1 LEIGIWNLLEIWKLG
16 FGISDPVTQK
26 LPRTLLYRVYMEK
39 EMADRYEIRLSGSG
53 GQGLIL
59 MGIILAEAIGVYD
72 GKYVAQTQ
80 SYGPEARGG
89 SSKSEVIVSDEE
101 IDYPKAMK
109 LDLLLAM
116 NQKSC
121 DEFYPDLKPDGL
133 LIVDSTFVT
142 QIPTSKAFQ
151 IPFTGIAR
159 ERFKREV
166 VANIVALGSLSQLS
180 PIVSAR
186 AVESAVLAR
195 VPKGTEKLNRDA
207 LKAGMNAAKQA
218 KKAWMNSEVVPEV
231 PKEDLLD
238 SY

>member
-1 LEIGIWNLLEIWKLG
+1 MG
-16 FGISDPVTQK
+16 S
-26 LPRTLLYRVYMEK
+26 
-39 EMADRYEIRLSGSG
+39 RYEIRLSGSG

-59 MGIILAEAIGVYD
+59 MGIILAEAIGIYD

-101 IDYPKAMK
+101 IDYPKVMS

-121 DEFYPDLKPDGL
+121 DEFYPDLKSEGT

-142 QIPTSKAFQ
+142 QIPTPKAFQ
-151 IPFTGIAR
+151 VPFTHIAR
-159 ERFKREV
+159 EKFKREV
-166 VANIVALGSLSQLS
+166 VANIIALGALSQLT
-180 PIVSAR
+180 PIVSAK
-186 AVESAVLAR
+186 AIESAVLAR
-195 VPKGTEKLNRDA
+195 VPQGTEKLNREA
-207 LKAGMNAAKQA
+207 LRAGMNAAKRA
-218 KKAWMNSEVVPEV
+218 KKARLKSESVPEV

>member
-1 LEIGIWNLLEIWKLG
+1 MG
-16 FGISDPVTQK
+16 S
-26 LPRTLLYRVYMEK
+26 
-39 EMADRYEIRLSGSG
+39 RYEIRLSGSG

-59 MGIILAEAIGVYD
+59 MGIILAEAIGIYD

-89 SSKSEVIVSDEE
+89 SSKSEVVVSDEE
-101 IDYPKAMK
+101 IDYPKAIS

-121 DEFYPDLKPDGL
+121 DEFYPDLKPEGL

-142 QIPTSKAFQ
+142 QIPTPKAFR
-151 IPFTGIAR
+151 IPFTRLAR
-159 ERFKREV
+159 EKFEREV
-166 VANIVALGSLSQLS
+166 VANIIALGALSQLT
-180 PIVSAR
+180 PIVSAK
-186 AVESAVLAR
+186 ATESAVLAR

-207 LKAGMNAAKQA
+207 LRAGMNAAKRA
-218 KKAWMNSEVVPEV
+218 KKEWMELEVPPET

>member
-1 LEIGIWNLLEIWKLG
+1 
-16 FGISDPVTQK
+16 
-26 LPRTLLYRVYMEK
+26 
-39 EMADRYEIRLSGSG
+39 MAYRYEIRLSGSG

-59 MGIILAEAIGVYD
+59 MGIILAEAIGIYD

-101 IDYPKAMK
+101 IDYPKAIR

-121 DEFYPDLKPDGL
+121 DEFYPDLKAEGL

-142 QIPTSKAFQ
+142 QIPTPKAFQ
-151 IPFTGIAR
+151 IPFTRLAR
-159 ERFKREV
+159 EKFGREV
-166 VANIVALGSLSQLS
+166 VANIIALGALSQLT
-180 PIVSAR
+180 PIVSAK

-207 LKAGMNAAKQA
+207 LKAGMNAAKRA
-218 KKAWMNSEVVPEV
+218 KKAWTELEVPPET

>member
-1 LEIGIWNLLEIWKLG
+1 
-16 FGISDPVTQK
+16 
-26 LPRTLLYRVYMEK
+26 
-39 EMADRYEIRLSGSG
+39 
-53 GQGLIL
+53 
-59 MGIILAEAIGVYD
+59 MGIILAEAIGIYD

-89 SSKSEVIVSDEE
+89 SSKSEVVVSDEE

-133 LIVDSTFVT
+133 LIVDSTFVA
-142 QIPTSKAFQ
+142 QLPTPKVFR
-151 IPFTGIAR
+151 IPFTHMAR
-159 ERFKREV
+159 ETFKKEV
-166 VANIVALGSLSQLS
+166 VANIIALGALSQLS
-180 PIVSAR
+180 PIVTPKAI
-186 AVESAVLAR
+186 ESAVLAR
-195 VPKGTEKLNRDA
+195 VPRGTEKLNRDA
-207 LKAGMNAAKQA
+207 LRAGMNAAKQA
-218 KKAWMNSEVVPEV
+218 KRAWMKSEVPPEV

>member
-1 LEIGIWNLLEIWKLG
+1 MG
-16 FGISDPVTQK
+16 S
-26 LPRTLLYRVYMEK
+26 
-39 EMADRYEIRLSGSG
+39 RYEIRLSGSG

-59 MGIILAEAIGVYD
+59 MGIILAEAIGIYD
-72 GKYVAQTQ
+72 GRYVAQTQ

-101 IDYPKAMK
+101 IDYPKAIK

-121 DEFYPDLKPDGL
+121 DEFFPDLKPDGL
-133 LIVDSTFVT
+133 LIVDSTFIT
-142 QIPTSKAFQ
+142 QVPTPKAFQ
-151 IPFTGIAR
+151 IPFTRIAR
-159 ERFKREV
+159 EKFKREV
-166 VANIVALGSLSQLS
+166 VANIVALGALSQLTPVVS
-180 PIVSAR
+180 PK

-218 KKAWMNSEVVPEV
+218 KKAWMKSEVPPEV

>member
-1 LEIGIWNLLEIWKLG
+1 VK
-16 FGISDPVTQK
+16 K
-26 LPRTLLYRVYMEK
+26 
-39 EMADRYEIRLSGSG
+39 MAYRYEIRLSGSG

-59 MGIILAEAIGVYD
+59 MGIILAEAIGIYD

-101 IDYPKAMK
+101 IDYPKAMSV
-109 LDLLLAM
+109 DLLLAM

-121 DEFYPDLKPDGL
+121 DDFYPDLKPEGL

-142 QIPTSKAFQ
+142 QVPTPKAFQ
-151 IPFTGIAR
+151 IPFTRIAR
-159 ERFKREV
+159 EEFKREV
-166 VANIVALGSLSQLS
+166 VANIIALGALSQLT
-180 PIVSAR
+180 PVVSAK
-186 AVESAVLAR
+186 AIESAVLAR

-207 LKAGMNAAKQA
+207 LRAGMSAAKKA
-218 KKAWMNSEVVPEV
+218 KKAWMKSEVPPEI

>member
-1 LEIGIWNLLEIWKLG
+1 MG
-16 FGISDPVTQK
+16 
-26 LPRTLLYRVYMEK
+26 Y
-39 EMADRYEIRLSGSG
+39 RYEIRLSGSG
-53 GQGLIL
+53 GQGIIL
-59 MGIILAEAIGVYD
+59 MGIILAEAIGIYD

-109 LDLLLAM
+109 PDLLLAM

-121 DEFYPDLKPDGL
+121 DEYYPDLKSEGM

-142 QIPTSKAFQ
+142 QPPAGKAFQ
-151 IPFTGIAR
+151 VPFTRMAR
-159 ERFKREV
+159 EQFKREV
-166 VANIVALGSLSQLS
+166 VANIIALGALAQLS
-180 PIVSAR
+180 PIVSPKAME
-186 AVESAVLAR
+186 AAVLAR

-207 LKAGMNAAKQA
+207 LKAGMAAAKRA
-218 KKAWMNSEVVPEV
+218 RKKWMEQELPSEVS
-231 PKEDLLD
+231 KEDLLD

>member
-1 LEIGIWNLLEIWKLG
+1 MG
-16 FGISDPVTQK
+16 
-26 LPRTLLYRVYMEK
+26 
-39 EMADRYEIRLSGSG
+39 ARYEIRLSGSG

-59 MGIILAEAIGVYD
+59 MGIILAEAIGIYD
-72 GKYVAQTQ
+72 GKFVAQTQ

-101 IDYPKAMK
+101 IDYPKAIK
-109 LDLLLAM
+109 VDLLLAM

-121 DEFYPDLKPDGL
+121 DEFYADLKPEGL

-142 QIPTSKAFQ
+142 QLPTPKAFQ
-151 IPFTGIAR
+151 IPFTRIAR
-159 ERFKREV
+159 EKFNREV
-166 VANIVALGSLSQLS
+166 VANIVALGALSQLTPVVS
-180 PIVSAR
+180 PKAT
-186 AVESAVLAR
+186 ESAVLAR

-207 LKAGMNAAKQA
+207 LKAGLSAARRA
-218 KKAWMNSEVVPEV
+218 KKVWMKLEVPPEV

>member
-1 LEIGIWNLLEIWKLG
+1 MG
-16 FGISDPVTQK
+16 S
-26 LPRTLLYRVYMEK
+26 
-39 EMADRYEIRLSGSG
+39 RYEIRLGGSG
-53 GQGLIL
+53 GQGIIL
-59 MGIILAEAIGVYD
+59 MGIILAEAIGIYD
-72 GKYVAQTQ
+72 GKFVAQTQ

-109 LDLLLAM
+109 PDLLLAM

-121 DEFYPDLKPDGL
+121 DEFYPDLKLDGL

-142 QIPTSKAFQ
+142 QLPTPKVYQ
-151 IPFTGIAR
+151 VPFTRIAR
-159 ERFKREV
+159 EKFKREV
-166 VANIVALGSLSQLS
+166 VANIIALGALTQLTPMVS
-180 PIVSAR
+180 PKAM
-186 AVESAVLAR
+186 ESAVLAR

-207 LKAGMNAAKQA
+207 LRAGMAAAKRA
-218 KKAWMNSEVVPEV
+218 KREWMKIEAPPEV

>member
-1 LEIGIWNLLEIWKLG
+1 MG
-16 FGISDPVTQK
+16 S
-26 LPRTLLYRVYMEK
+26 
-39 EMADRYEIRLSGSG
+39 RYEIRLSGSG

-72 GKYVAQTQ
+72 GRHVAQTQ

-101 IDYPKAMK
+101 IDYPKAME

-121 DEFYPDLKPDGL
+121 DEFFPDLKPEGI

-142 QIPTSKAFQ
+142 QVPTPKVFQ
-151 IPFTGIAR
+151 IPFTRIAR
-159 ERFKREV
+159 EKFNREV
-166 VANIVALGSLSQLS
+166 VANIIALGALSQLT
-180 PIVSAR
+180 PIVSAK
-186 AVESAVLAR
+186 AIESAVLAK

-207 LKAGMNAAKQA
+207 LRAGMNAAKQA
-218 KKAWMNSEVVPEV
+218 KKARMESEVPPEV
-231 PKEDLLD
+231 PQEDLLD

>member
-1 LEIGIWNLLEIWKLG
+1 
-16 FGISDPVTQK
+16 
-26 LPRTLLYRVYMEK
+26 M
-39 EMADRYEIRLSGSG
+39 
-53 GQGLIL
+53 IL
-59 MGIILAEAIGVYD
+59 MGIILAEAIGIYD

-121 DEFYPDLKPDGL
+121 DEFFPDLKPDGI
-133 LIVDSTFVT
+133 LIVDSAFVT
-142 QIPTSKAFQ
+142 QIPTPKAFQ
-151 IPFTGIAR
+151 VPFTRIAR
-159 ERFKREV
+159 EKFKREV
-166 VANIVALGSLSQLS
+166 VANIIALGALSQLT
-180 PIVSAR
+180 PIVSAK

-195 VPKGTEKLNRDA
+195 VPKGTEKLNREA

-218 KKAWMNSEVVPEV
+218 KKACMKSEMPPEV

>member
-1 LEIGIWNLLEIWKLG
+1 MG
-16 FGISDPVTQK
+16 S
-26 LPRTLLYRVYMEK
+26 
-39 EMADRYEIRLSGSG
+39 RYEIRLSGSG
-53 GQGLIL
+53 GQGIIL

-72 GKYVAQTQ
+72 GKCVAQTQ

-101 IDYPKAMK
+101 IDYPKAMMP
-109 LDLLLAM
+109 DLLLAM

-121 DEFYPDLKPDGL
+121 DEFYPDLKPEGL

-142 QIPTSKAFQ
+142 QIPTTKGFQ
-151 IPFTGIAR
+151 IPFTRIAR
-159 ERFKREV
+159 EKFKREV
-166 VANIVALGSLSQLS
+166 VANIIALGALSHLS
-180 PIVSAR
+180 PMVSPKAME
-186 AVESAVLAR
+186 AAVLAR

-207 LKAGMNAAKQA
+207 LKAGMAAA
-218 KKAWMNSEVVPEV
+218 KKAKKEWMETEASSEV

>member
-1 LEIGIWNLLEIWKLG
+1 MG
-16 FGISDPVTQK
+16 S
-26 LPRTLLYRVYMEK
+26 
-39 EMADRYEIRLSGSG
+39 RYEIRLSGSG

-59 MGIILAEAIGVYD
+59 MGIILAEAIGIYD

-101 IDYPKAMK
+101 IDYPKAIR

-121 DEFYPDLKPDGL
+121 DEFYPDLKPEGL

-142 QIPTSKAFQ
+142 QIPTPKAFQ
-151 IPFTGIAR
+151 IPFTRLAR
-159 ERFKREV
+159 EKFEREV
-166 VANIVALGSLSQLS
+166 VANIIALGALSQLTL
-180 PIVSAR
+180 IVSAR
-186 AVESAVLAR
+186 AIESAVLAR

-207 LKAGMNAAKQA
+207 LRAGMNAAKRA
-218 KKAWMNSEVVPEV
+218 KKAWMELEVPPET

>member
-1 LEIGIWNLLEIWKLG
+1 MGH
-16 FGISDPVTQK
+16 
-26 LPRTLLYRVYMEK
+26 
-39 EMADRYEIRLSGSG
+39 RYEIRLSGSG

-59 MGIILAEAIGVYD
+59 MGIILAEAIGIYD

-101 IDYPKAMK
+101 IDYPEAMK

-121 DEFYPDLKPDGL
+121 DEYYSDLKPEGL

-142 QIPTSKAFQ
+142 QIPFPKAFQ
-151 IPFTGIAR
+151 IPFTRIAR
-159 ERFKREV
+159 EKFEREV
-166 VANIVALGSLSQLS
+166 VANIIALGALTQLT
-180 PIVSAR
+180 PIVSPKAM
-186 AVESAVLAR
+186 ESAVLAR

-207 LKAGMNAAKQA
+207 LRAGIAAAKRAKQEWAGMEATS
-218 KKAWMNSEVVPEV
+218 MI
-231 PKEDLLD
+231 PKDDTSD
-238 SY
+238 SN

>member
-1 LEIGIWNLLEIWKLG
+1 M
-16 FGISDPVTQK
+16 P
-26 LPRTLLYRVYMEK
+26 Y
-39 EMADRYEIRLSGSG
+39 RYEIRLSGSG

-59 MGIILAEAIGVYD
+59 MGIILAEAIGIYD

-80 SYGPEARGG
+80 NYGPEARGG

-101 IDYPKAMK
+101 IDYPKAMR

-133 LIVDSTFVT
+133 LIVDTTFVT
-142 QIPTSKAFQ
+142 QIPTPKAFQ
-151 IPFTGIAR
+151 VPFTRIAR
-159 ERFKREV
+159 EKFKREV
-166 VANIVALGSLSQLS
+166 VANIIALGALSQLS
-180 PIVSAR
+180 PIVSAK

-207 LKAGMNAAKQA
+207 LRAGMNAAKRA
-218 KKAWMNSEVVPEV
+218 KEAWTKLEVVPEV

>member
-1 LEIGIWNLLEIWKLG
+1 M
-16 FGISDPVTQK
+16 SS
-26 LPRTLLYRVYMEK
+26 
-39 EMADRYEIRLSGSG
+39 RYEIRLSGSG

-59 MGIILAEAIGVYD
+59 MGIILAEAIGIYD
-72 GKYVAQTQ
+72 GKFVAQTQ

-101 IDYPKAMK
+101 IDYPKAIK

-121 DEFYPDLKPDGL
+121 DEFYSDLKPEGL

-142 QIPTSKAFQ
+142 QVPNPKAFQ
-151 IPFTGIAR
+151 IPFTRIAR
-159 ERFKREV
+159 EKFNREV
-166 VANIVALGSLSQLS
+166 VANIIALGALSQLT
-180 PIVSAR
+180 PVVSSKAT
-186 AVESAVLAR
+186 ESAVLAR

-207 LKAGMNAAKQA
+207 LKAGLSAARRA
-218 KKAWMNSEVVPEV
+218 KKDWMKLEVPPEV

>member
-1 LEIGIWNLLEIWKLG
+1 MS
-16 FGISDPVTQK
+16 F
-26 LPRTLLYRVYMEK
+26 
-39 EMADRYEIRLSGSG
+39 RYEIRLSGSG

-59 MGIILAEAIGVYD
+59 MGIILAEAVGIYD
-72 GKYVAQTQ
+72 GRYVAQTQ

-116 NQKSC
+116 NQRSC
-121 DEFYPDLKPDGL
+121 DDFYQDLKPEGL

-142 QIPTSKAFQ
+142 QIPTSKVFQ
-151 IPFTGIAR
+151 IPFTRMAR
-159 ERFKREV
+159 EKFKKEV
-166 VANIVALGSLSQLS
+166 VANIIALGALTQLT
-180 PIVSAR
+180 PIVSPKAM
-186 AVESAVLAR
+186 ESAVLAR
-195 VPKGTEKLNRDA
+195 VPKGTEKLNQDA
-207 LKAGMNAAKQA
+207 LKAGIAAAKQA
-218 KKAWMNSEVVPEV
+218 KREWMKTGVPPEI